1 MDSGMFRK
9 VSYES
14 IICSFYSVLLFHLS
28 GSFVGFVLK
37 IASSLV
43 IEMYHFAS
51 A

>member
-14 IICSFYSVLLFHLS
+14 IICSFYSVLFFS
-28 GSFVGFVLK
+28 FGSFVGFVLK